1 MANAVIKKYACDHN
15 ELLTDRI
22 SYVANDI
29 ETFLS
34 MALVSPAATMFVFE
48 WFLFSFFFFQFF
60 FFDFIR
66 TQPVSSTITT
76 EKEKERKK
84 FVRTNNNVQA
94 KSNIQLDE
102 NSYKRAATND
112 FFSKAFGPSESEL
125 KPNQPHSLRS
135 TFERIAGGFIEQPPP
150 GTQRE
155 TLATVKEEMRKKKIR
170 IDTKN

>member
-48 WFLFSFFFFQFF
+48 WFLSFNF
-60 FFDFIR
+60 FFDLIR
-66 TQPVSSTITT
+66 TQPFLSTTT

-84 FVRTNNNVQA
+84 FVQTNNNVQA